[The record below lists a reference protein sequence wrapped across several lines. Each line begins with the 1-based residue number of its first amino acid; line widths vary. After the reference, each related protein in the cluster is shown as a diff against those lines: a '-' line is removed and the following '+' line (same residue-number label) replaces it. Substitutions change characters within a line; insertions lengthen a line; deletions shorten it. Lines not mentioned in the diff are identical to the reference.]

1 MNYRLIGKYTGN
13 ILLVEGIFLLPAIAV
28 AMAYREPQSARA
40 IAIAALI
47 TLLPGILLS
56 CIRVHRSISMSEGFV
71 VCALGWI
78 VLSLFGALPFY
89 ISGEIPRYIDCWFET
104 VSGFTTTGSSILTN
118 VEAMS
123 HGLLYWRSFTHWI
136 GGMGVLVFLLAIL
149 PLAKGDGGPL
159 QLMKAESPGPSVGK
173 LVPKI
178 STTAKITYIIYFAM
192 TVLMVI
198 ILLFEGMPLF
208 DAVMNTFGTAGTG
221 GFAIKNNSI
230 AAYPS
235 QLVQMTIGVFMALFG
250 VNFSVYYLM
259 LTRKWK
265 DVLHNEEFRW
275 YWIIML
281 GASLLIAINVF
292 RGFYPGDFGQAFRD
306 SFFSVSSVMTTTGY
320 CTADFDKWPEFS
332 RYMLLLVM
340 CIGASAGSTGGGLKV
355 SRVLLLFKHL
365 RLQMCQM
372 IHPRRVRSVRMDK
385 RRVDNTVMLGT
396 TAFLAA
402 YLCIL
407 IVSVVLVSLD
417 GKSFETT
424 FSAVICTFNNI
435 GPGLGMVGPTGNFS
449 AFSDFSKFVL
459 SADMLFG
466 CLEIF
471 PLLFLLSPEVWMTKR
486 LSTPIVSD

>member
-1 MNYRLIGKYTGN
+1 MNYRLIGKYMGY

-28 AMAYREPQSARA
+28 AAAYREPASERA
-40 IAIAALI
+40 IVIAVII
-47 TLLPGILLS
+47 TMIPGILLS
-56 CIRVHRSISMSEGFV
+56 CIRSHRSISMSEGFV

-104 VSGFTTTGSSILTN
+104 VSGFTTTGSSILTS
-118 VEAMS
+118 VEGMP

-136 GGMGVLVFLLAIL
+136 GGMGVLVFLLAVL
-149 PLAKGDGGPL
+149 PLAKGDGEPFN
-159 QLMKAESPGPSVGK
+159 LMKAESPGPSVGK

-178 STTAKITYIIYFAM
+178 SATAKITYIIYLAM
-192 TVLMVI
+192 TVLMIVV
-198 ILLFEGMPLF
+198 LLFEGMPLF
-208 DAVMNTFGTAGTG
+208 DAVLNTFGTAGTG
-221 GFAIKNNSI
+221 GFSIKNNSI

-235 QLVQMTIGVFMALFG
+235 QGVQMTIAIFMALFG
-250 VNFSVYYLM
+250 VNFSVYYLI

-275 YWIIML
+275 YWMIML
-281 GASLLIAINVF
+281 GASLLIAVNVC

-332 RYMLLLVM
+332 RYLLLCVM
-340 CIGASAGSTGGGLKV
+340 CIGASAGSTGGGMKV
-355 SRVLLLFKHL
+355 SRVLLLGKHL
-365 RLQMCQM
+365 KTQMCQM
-372 IHPRRVRSVRMDK
+372 IHPRRVRSVRMDR
-385 RRVDNTVMLGT
+385 RRVDNSVMFGT

-407 IVSVVLVSLD
+407 IVSLLLVSLD

-459 SADMLFG
+459 SVDMLFG
-466 CLEIF
+466 RLEIF
-471 PLLFLLSPEVWMTKR
+471 PILFLLSPEVWARKR
-486 LSTPIVSD
+486 IRTRVVSD